1 MSSHTAAPSAL
12 RRYLGAAYSYAFLF
26 DFILCYAIYTAL
38 FQLEGLSL
46 VEIGALIAFW
56 SLAAVVLELPSG
68 ALSDYLDRRL
78 LLAIAPLVKAL
89 TFVCWAIAGG
99 NFWLYALG
107 FLFWSIG
114 QALYSGTIEA
124 VLFERLQAENRS
136 RDYDKVFGRLS
147 AAESL
152 GIGAGLVLGGF
163 VAASDMVLS
172 IWLSIPPLFL
182 AALCALALAD
192 TRRNGQSDPDDDPT
206 PGYFENFR
214 IALGEFRTLP
224 DLRAVLVYISA
235 GLILFEVL
243 EEFDQIYYLAV
254 DLPIWLFGIAGAAGL
269 GLHALASLLAHRL
282 ARHQYLAWLMPLI
295 GGALLVAASFGDS
308 PWFVIVLEIAYIAV
322 VPVTILAHA
331 RFQHLMEGR
340 SRATTTSALEMAQN
354 VIGIAVTF
362 GFGLLAEWLGI
373 LPAYGWAGL
382 IMLPVALWAWR
393 AQRRGVSLLG

>member
-1 MSSHTAAPSAL
+1 MSQPPAQSSL
-12 RRYLGAAYSYAFLF
+12 RRYLGAAYAYAFLF

-38 FQLEGLSL
+38 FQLEGLNL
-46 VEIGALIAFW
+46 VEIGTLIAFW

-68 ALSDYLDRRL
+68 ALSDYLDRRM
-78 LLAIAPLVKAL
+78 LLALAPLFKAL
-89 TFVCWAIAGG
+89 TFVCWALADG

-124 VLFERLQAENRS
+124 ALYERLDAS
-136 RDYDKVFGRLS
+136 GKSADYDKVFGRLS

-163 VAASDMVLS
+163 VAAYDMVLS
-172 IWLSIPPLFL
+172 IWLSIPPLVL
-182 AALCALALAD
+182 AALCAIALAD
-192 TRRNGQSDPDDDPT
+192 TRRNGTPAPEDEAE

-214 IALGEFRTLP
+214 IAFAELRTLP
-224 DLRAVLVYISA
+224 DLRAVLLYISA

-243 EEFDQIYYLAV
+243 EEFDQLYYLAV
-254 DLPIWLFGIAGAAGL
+254 NLPIWLFGIAGAAGL
-269 GLHALASLLAHRL
+269 ALHALASLFAHRL
-282 ARHQYLAWLMPLI
+282 ARQHYLAWLMPLV
-295 GGALLVAASFGDS
+295 GGGLLVVASFGDS
-308 PWFVIVLEIAYIAV
+308 PWFVIVLELAYIAL

-362 GFGLLAEWLGI
+362 GFGLVAEWVGI

-382 IMLPVALWAWR
+382 CMLPVALWVWR
-393 AQRRGVSLLG
+393 TQRRGVSLLG